1 MSPEELSAF
10 DERMLKYIKKE
21 LLLACE
27 SGNKKYLAF
36 LLYAV
41 KEWEQIIKQDKE
53 CTQLKDF

>member
-1 MSPEELSAF
+1 MSPQELSDF

-21 LLLACE
+21 LLTACE
-27 SGNKKYLAF
+27 SGNRKYLAF
-36 LLYAV
+36 LNYAL